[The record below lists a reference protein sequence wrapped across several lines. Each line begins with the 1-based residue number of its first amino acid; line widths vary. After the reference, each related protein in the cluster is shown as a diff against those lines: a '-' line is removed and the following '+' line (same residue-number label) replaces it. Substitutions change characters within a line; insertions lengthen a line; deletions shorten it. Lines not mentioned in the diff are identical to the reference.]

1 MLDEFFSVHYS
12 YGFLIIIMFL
22 LYAGKRG
29 FILFNKNIAAKYEF
43 CGILMNQTLG

>member
-22 LYAGKRG
+22 LYAGKRVS
-29 FILFNKNIAAKYEF
+29 FYLIKILQQNMSFVEF
-43 CGILMNQTLG
+43 